1 MNDIVWTKSYEDY
14 KTEVGQELSRASE
27 SFVRIGYLLKVARD
41 TEVLNG
47 TEFEGDYIKFAERE
61 FGLEKTQVSRFIRIN
76 DRFSEGGNSDVLRE
90 EYRGYGTRKLGIMLT
105 LPEELTE
112 ELSPDYT
119 VEEMETIQQEVKEE
133 QALTPLEQY
142 AEELEAERTKAPA
155 AELAKDDILGAAL
168 YQIMEDRP
176 ELYTELD
183 GCKLEDFRE
192 ILSPIEDTMY
202 ICRVQGVG
210 KLLLTCKEEKLSIVN
225 ARTNEKQFFDWTDAQ
240 DAFLYITE
248 HGCGGSAKENWEAIY
263 GKPYPIEEKGKE
275 KPKND
280 DFGSKNEKNAQKNE
294 KNAQKKAEKTKNE
307 KKRVNVTKE
316 KKNAEKERKQ
326 ETETEGHESAGNGAE
341 ERTEQIK
348 DLAAEKGVHDLQPE
362 GSTGESQLSGE
373 KDLGGTE
380 GEPLSSGTG
389 ETLSCEDSG
398 AAGGEGNAAGTP
410 ERNKY
415 SGRLEQLTHDISIL
429 VKEIN
434 NKGQAGVAGANW
446 RMDALKTAG
455 MMKECIQTII
465 KDLEEEEEPKWREIK

>member
-14 KTEVGQELSRASE
+14 KTEVGQELTRASE
-27 SFVRIGYLLKVARD
+27 SFVRIGYLLKAARD
-41 TEVLNG
+41 TEVLKDSEYGIGN
-47 TEFEGDYIKFAERE
+47 YIQFAEKE

-105 LPEELTE
+105 LPDELTE

-133 QALTPLEQY
+133 QALTPIEQY

-192 ILSPIEDTMY
+192 ILSPVEDTMY

-248 HGCGGSAKENWEAIY
+248 RGCGGSAKENWEAIY
-263 GKPYPIEEKGKE
+263 GKPYPIEEKVKE

-280 DFGSKNEKNAQKNE
+280 NFGSKNE

-326 ETETEGHESAGNGAE
+326 ETETEGHESAGNGTE

-348 DLAAEKGVHDLQPE
+348 DLAAEQGVHDLQPE
-362 GSTGESQLSGE
+362 GSAGESQLSGE
-373 KDLGGTE
+373 KNLGGTE
-380 GEPLSSGTG
+380 GESLSLGTG
-389 ETLSCEDSG
+389 EALSGEDSG
-398 AAGGEGNAAGTP
+398 TAGGEGNAAGTVG
-410 ERNKY
+410 RNKY
-415 SGRLEQLTHDISIL
+415 SGRLEQLTWSVGTLIKDINGKDSGGIT
-429 VKEIN
+429 
-434 NKGQAGVAGANW
+434 AANW
-446 RMDALKTAG
+446 IENA
-455 MMKECIQTII
+455 MKEAVLIRDCIQEII
-465 KDLEEEEEPKWREIK
+465 KELEKEEKPAWREVE

>member
-14 KTEVGQELSRASE
+14 KTEVGTELSKASE

-47 TEFEGDYIKFAERE
+47 TEFEGDYIRFAAKE

-105 LPEELTE
+105 LPDELTE

-133 QALTPLEQY
+133 QEITPIERY
-142 AEELEAERTKAPA
+142 AEELEAEKNKEKA

-176 ELYTELD
+176 ELYAELD

-248 HGCGGSAKENWEAIY
+248 CGCGGSAKENWEAIY
-263 GKPYPIEEKGKE
+263 GKPYPIEEKVTE

-280 DFGSKNEKNAQKNE
+280 NFGSKNE

-326 ETETEGHESAGNGAE
+326 ETETERHESAGSGAE
-341 ERTEQIK
+341 ERTEQRTEESVETT
-348 DLAAEKGVHDLQPE
+348 AAEQRVDDIQSSGN
-362 GSTGESQLSGE
+362 GEETEISGTE
-373 KDLGGTE
+373 DLGGTE
-380 GEPLSSGTG
+380 GKPLPSGVG
-389 ETLSCEDSG
+389 ETLSGESEG
-398 AAGGEGNAAGTP
+398 TSGGEGNDSGTVG
-410 ERNKY
+410 RNKY
-415 SGRLEQLTHDISIL
+415 SSRLEQLTWSVGTLIQDINGKDSGGIT
-429 VKEIN
+429 
-434 NKGQAGVAGANW
+434 AANW
-446 RMDALKTAG
+446 IENA
-455 MMKECIQTII
+455 MKEAILIRDCIQEII
-465 KDLEEEEEPKWREIK
+465 KELEKEEKPAWREVE